1 MSQTIHFAIVGD
13 GWRVAFYLRIVS
25 ALPNLFALDG
35 LVVRDA
41 AKGQSLEQT
50 WGVRTYRSVEEL
62 LAISKPEFVVTC
74 VSWEPNPALVE
85 QLTMHGLPILSETP
99 PAPNLE
105 SLKHLAELAANGA
118 RIQVAEQYIYQPHHA
133 ARLAL
138 VASGAIGKVSE
149 AQVSICHGYHGI
161 SLMRHFLGIGYENAS
176 ITARSFNSPLIGGP
190 GRDGPPTSE
199 QHTTSSQ
206 VLAWFDFGDRLG
218 VYDFTGDQY
227 FSWVRG
233 QHLLVRGER
242 GEIADMQASYLLDYA
257 TPMTI
262 NLERQVAGAN
272 GNLEGLYLKGITGGG
287 KWYYRNS
294 YIPAPLSDEE
304 LAITSTLIRM
314 GTYARGEGAGP
325 YSLAEA
331 CQDRY
336 LDLMIEQALH
346 SKQAVT
352 TETQLWV

>member
-1 MSQTIHFAIVGD
+1 MNQAIHFAIVGG
-13 GWRVAFYLRIVS
+13 GWRAAFYLRIVH
-25 ALPNLFALDG
+25 ALPNLFSLDG
-35 LVVRDA
+35 LVVRDS
-41 AKGQSLEQT
+41 AKGHSLEQT
-50 WGVRTYRSVEEL
+50 WGVPTFRSVQEL

-74 VSWEPNPALVE
+74 VAWEPNPALVE
-85 QLTMHGLPILSETP
+85 QLTRYDLPILSETP
-99 PAPNLE
+99 PAPDLE
-105 SLKHLAELAANGA
+105 RLKHLADLARGGA

-138 VASGAIGKVSE
+138 IASGAIGKVSE
-149 AQVSICHGYHGI
+149 AQVSICHGYHGM
-161 SLMRHFLGIGYENAS
+161 SLMRHFLGIGYENAR
-176 ITARSFNSPLIGGP
+176 ITARTFKSPLIGGP

-199 QHTTSSQ
+199 QQTTSSQ

-262 NLERQVAGAN
+262 TFERQVAGAN
-272 GNLEGLYLKGITGGG
+272 GNLEGLYFKGISGGG
-287 KWYYRNS
+287 KWFYRNPF
-294 YIPAPLSDEE
+294 IPAPLSDEE
-304 LAITSTLIRM
+304 LAIASTLTKMRK
-314 GTYARGEGAGP
+314 YSRGAGAGP
-325 YSLAEA
+325 YALAEA

-336 LDLMIEQALH
+336 LDLMMEQALR
-346 SKQAVT
+346 SGQTIT
-352 TETQLWV
+352 TETQCWA